1 MEPINEEEVKRMD
14 EKRNVQDLHSVSSDV
29 DSEGH
34 ERERRLSRAFAALR
48 LLSDKDDNLSPKQAT
63 ARARRE
69 AENFRRWKES
79 GASIREVVVRLSDGR
94 EIAVEKTI
102 ITGFCGFHFVRKFAH
117 GEVLHI
123 YKKTDR
129 EFGEVLLHSV
139 NIDDIESDG
148 YVYEKTYATEQMVQ
162 LKIEHRRDGQL
173 HVSIDYTPAEDER
186 AVAATGR
193 LHSALPFAVPIL
205 LGVAHWWRRTGR
217 SGTFQPS
224 RGFAALLITSVLVL
238 SWLYTTKGRTE
249 ITGHASAIPGRVA
262 PGPSMASGAEG
273 ASEDL
278 ARQVNLAGQALH
290 GRTSVRVPN
299 EAELQRDI
307 RALHRELQAL
317 RQSRKS
323 AADTA
328 LNSRE
333 DQNSADAVS
342 VACEAK
348 LTPEQKPKA
357 NKLRSSNEKRP
368 LQVNS
373 IALPDSKSQL
383 AIYVKA
389 HAHGNTNLTTKIEEA
404 FVFALRNTKQFVVIT
419 DINEPNAP
427 ADAYRVD
434 LWFTQKEGC
443 RGTITAELYAGE
455 NNRIWNGEKDCHE
468 YPTGDVVTQASQQLV
483 ANMVTKLEEMKGGDS
498 KNNKTS

>member
-1 MEPINEEEVKRMD
+1 MD
-14 EKRNVQDLHSVSSDV
+14 EKRNVQDLHSVSSGM

-34 ERERRLSRAFAALR
+34 ERERRLIRAFAALR

-102 ITGFCGFHFVRKFAH
+102 ITRLCGFHFVRKFAH

-148 YVYEKTYATEQMVQ
+148 YVYENTYATGQMVQ
-162 LKIEHRRDGQL
+162 LKIEHRPDSQL

-186 AVAATGR
+186 AAAATGR
-193 LHSALPFAVPIL
+193 LHSALPFVVPVL
-205 LGVAHWWRRTGR
+205 LGVAHWWNRTGR
-217 SGTFQPS
+217 SRTFQPS
-224 RGFAALLITSVLVL
+224 RGFAVFLITSVLVL

-249 ITGHASAIPGRVA
+249 IAGHAPAVPGPVA
-262 PGPSMASGAEG
+262 PGSGTASEAGGAG
-273 ASEDL
+273 EDL

-290 GRTSVRVPN
+290 GRTSANNPN
-299 EAELQRDI
+299 QAELQRDI
-307 RALHRELQAL
+307 RALRQELQGL
-317 RQSRKS
+317 RQLRKS
-323 AADTA
+323 TTETT
-328 LNSRE
+328 LNSKE
-333 DQNSADAVS
+333 DQNSTDTVPVS
-342 VACEAK
+342 CEAK

-357 NKLRSSNEKRP
+357 VGLRSSNEKQH

-373 IALPDSKSQL
+373 IARPDSKSQF
-383 AIYVKA
+383 AIYVRA
-389 HAHGNTNLTTKIEEA
+389 HAYGNTDLTVRMEEA
-404 FVFALRNTKQFVVIT
+404 FVSALKNSKQFVVLT

-427 ADAYRVD
+427 DETYRVD

-443 RGTITAELYAGE
+443 RGTITAELYAGD
-455 NNRIWNGEKDCHE
+455 NKRIWNGEKDCHE

-483 ANMVTKLEEMKGGDS
+483 ANMVTKLEEMKGGDT